1 MCGAA
6 LRALRDSAQNV
17 TRVNWTGKMGWHGMK
32 TKTRVGGVEFIVSG
46 TDDTLHFQNTYSNN
60 NNNKEARKYA
70 NEMNPIIIIILISP
84 NGILWWWWSKAEH
97 IKRH

>member
-46 TDDTLHFQNTYSNN
+46 TDDTLHFKTPT
-60 NNNKEARKYA
+60 ATTTTT
-70 NEMNPIIIIILISP
+70 
-84 NGILWWWWSKAEH
+84 
-97 IKRH
+97 KRLENMLMR